1 MPSLVTR
8 FHLLIFGVTIAMAG
22 VVIVHVPASYA
33 FPAHWQGSVADI
45 MWPRNLAVA
54 AAPLWQVAVMAGF
67 FLLGRL
73 LTKNHFAKTQH
84 ILDPVLT
91 VAVGTAA
98 ACQLSLLFLA
108 IGSDLDLFRLTSFG
122 LAATLAVF
130 AVIIFEAERHS
141 YAGLRMPWRVGSDRA
156 WALVHHLTGVASGLA
171 AVGLALL
178 GWIDPGPAVLV
189 ASLIATLL
197 AIPLVAALATL
208 LTRRL

>member
-22 VVIVHVPASYA
+22 VIIAHVPASFA
-33 FPAHWQGSVADI
+33 FPAHWQGSTADVL
-45 MWPRNLAVA
+45 WPRDLA
-54 AAPLWQVAVMAGF
+54 AATAPLVQLVLMAVF
-67 FLLGRL
+67 FLLGRV

-91 VAVGTAA
+91 VALATAA

-108 IGSDLDLFRLTSFG
+108 IGSDLDLFRLTAFG

-130 AVIIFEAERHS
+130 AIVIFEAERHS

-156 WALVHHLTGVASGLA
+156 WTVVHRLTGVISGVA
-171 AVGLALL
+171 AVSLAWLA
-178 GWIDPGPAVLV
+178 WSDPGPATLV
-189 ASLIATLL
+189 ASLTASLL